1 MPSLPRK
8 KLLYVITKSNWGGAQ
23 SYVYALAKEAAEQ
36 GYDTAVALGGT
47 GEPGAS
53 AGLLA
58 ARLQE
63 IGVRTIFL
71 HAFAR
76 DVSLRREIHAFQEL
90 LAVLRSEQPDI
101 LHLNSSKAGG
111 IGALAGRIAGV
122 PNILFTAHGWAHRE
136 ARSAPVRALIWLA
149 SWVTVLLAD
158 QIIVVS
164 RRDYLDAP
172 AFPFGRHKVH
182 LIHNGVDLEAP
193 LPSRAQARAA
203 LARYAP
209 MLDPNAPCIVAIGD
223 LVANKAHATL
233 LDALAGITEPFSCT
247 IIGEGELRP
256 ELEAQILAQQ
266 LEKRVALVG
275 FVPEAGVLLSG
286 ADLFVLPSRKEGL
299 PFVLLEA
306 GRAGC
311 ASIASDTG
319 GIREII
325 ENGTSGYL
333 VMPGDSAHLRAR
345 IVELLRNPPAR
356 LQLGSALHKRVASVF
371 SQKTMLD
378 RTFVRYTRYS

>member
-1 MPSLPRK
+1 MK
-8 KLLYVITKSNWGGAQ
+8 ILYVITKSNWGGAQ
-23 SYVYALAKEAAEQ
+23 SYVYALAKKAVEQ

-71 HAFAR
+71 HTFAR

-90 LAVLRSEQPDI
+90 LAILRSEQPDI

-111 IGALAGRIAGV
+111 IGALAGRIARV

-136 ARSAPVRALIWLA
+136 ARSAPIRALIWLA

-158 QIIVVS
+158 QVIVVS
-164 RRDYLDAP
+164 RRDYMDAP
-172 AFPFGRHKVH
+172 TFPFGRHKIH
-182 LIHNGVDLEAP
+182 LIHNGIDLETA

-203 LARYAP
+203 LAHYAP
-209 MLDPNAPCIVAIGD
+209 KLDPDAPRIVAIGD
-223 LVANKAHATL
+223 LVANKAHAAL
-233 LDALAGITEPFSCT
+233 LDALTGVAEPFSCT
-247 IIGEGELRP
+247 IIGEGELRSQ
-256 ELEAQILAQQ
+256 LEAQIRAQQ

-275 FVPEAGVLLSG
+275 FVSDAGTLLSG

-299 PFVLLEA
+299 PFALLEA

-333 VMPGDSAHLRAR
+333 VSPGDVERLRTR
-345 IVELLRNPPAR
+345 IVELLRDAPTRSR
-356 LQLGSALHKRVASVF
+356 LGGALQERVASVF
-371 SQKTMLD
+371 SQKKMLD
-378 RTFVRYTRYS
+378 RTFARYTRYS